1 VVAED
6 TENVNATT
14 DQKIH
19 TLQET
24 EEEAERDPI
33 LVDLTAQIEEEIE
46 AEAGED
52 RILQEESTLIEVF
65 REGAAE
71 IVDTGEETQETVAI

>member
-1 VVAED
+1 MVAED

-33 LVDLTAQIEEEIE
+33 LVDLTAQIEEEEEEVE
-46 AEAGED
+46 AEKA
-52 RILQEESTLIEVF
+52 LYHQEESTLQEVALISQ
-65 REGAAE
+65 EEVGEAT
-71 IVDTGEETQETVAI
+71 VDKKEK